1 MFVCRTFSLKFSVVL
16 ECEQYIKPPKANERK
31 PCVADHI
38 VCLGQTK
45 GETVLGVFDANAEQ
59 AGGEGCQEY
68 ADAVMPFARQGI
80 GEG

>member
-38 VCLGQTK
+38 VRLRY
-45 GETVLGVFDANAEQ
+45 AENVIVT
-59 AGGEGCQEY
+59 ERTRLPRREY
-68 ADAVMPFARQGI
+68 SR
-80 GEG
+80 

>member
-1 MFVCRTFSLKFSVVL
+1 MGKKQRCGAKKRA
-16 ECEQYIKPPKANERK
+16 EG
-31 PCVADHI
+31 VADHI
-38 VCLGQTK
+38 VCLGQAK